1 MTQRDGV
8 PMLGRAC
15 NAEGAGEGLM
25 AANGSLTKVVPP
37 FATGSSGFLLLN
49 NMLARS

>member
-1 MTQRDGV
+1 MTQRAGAP
-8 PMLGRAC
+8 PMAGRVC
-15 NAEGAGEGLM
+15 KEGGEAEM
-25 AANGSLTKVVPP
+25 AASGSLTRVVPP